1 MKVKDKMTPNPITCT
16 PDTTIGDLWNT
27 MQTRKLRRL
36 PVLERGRLVGMVTRT
51 DLGSRPD
58 INLRGTSVATRYLP
72 ADQEQ
77 LLNKVRVKDI
87 VPIDR
92 ELITISKDAYIEQA
106 AKILRDS
113 KIGGMP
119 VLDDNGKLVGIITQ
133 TDIFDA
139 FLEMFSINQR
149 GSRIN
154 IRLENIASELI
165 TLGKVLCKHNSI
177 VENMLTLPIKN
188 ERHLLIIRV
197 NTVESEALV
206 EDLKQAGFHIESV
219 LVKQ

>member
-1 MKVKDKMTPNPITCT
+1 MKVKDKMTANPVTVA
-16 PDTTIGDLWNT
+16 PDTSVGDLWNV
-27 MQTRKLRRL
+27 MQERKLRRL
-36 PVLERGRLVGMVTRT
+36 PVVDRGKLVGIVTRS

-72 ADQEQ
+72 SDQEQ
-77 LLNKVRVKDI
+77 LHRKVKVRDL

-92 ELITISKDAYIEQA
+92 ELITISQEAYIEQA

-119 VLDDNGKLVGIITQ
+119 VLDDNGHLVGIITQ
-133 TDIFDA
+133 TDVFDA

-154 IRLENIASELI
+154 IRLENPAAELI
-165 TLGKVLCKHNSI
+165 KLGEVLVKHNSL

-188 ERHLLIIRV
+188 EKHLLILRV
-197 NTVESEALV
+197 NTFDSEPLV
-206 EDLKQAGFHIESV
+206 EDLKLAGFHIESV